1 MFAITRDAIRI
12 FGFDIKWYGILI
24 AAGAIIAALIAMAR
38 ERKLRLPKDTAIN
51 LALICLPV
59 GIICARAY
67 YVIFSWDYYGAHPAE
82 IIDIRGGGLA
92 IYGGVIGGVIAGF
105 IYSRIKRVS
114 FWRMVDMV
122 APGLALA
129 QAIGR
134 WGNFLNQEAYGA
146 LVTDPAW
153 QFFPAAVN
161 ISGEWHLATFF
172 YESVWCALIA
182 LAIYLLERRGRL
194 RRAGDA
200 AFVYVM
206 LYAFERAIVEGLRT
220 DSLYLGGVRI
230 SQLLSILAFIASAI
244 VLILR
249 HTKKRSARHTNRKR
263 G

>member
-12 FGFDIKWYGILI
+12 FGFDVKWYGILI
-24 AAGAIIAALIAMAR
+24 ASGAIIAALIAMAR
-38 ERKLRLPKDTAIN
+38 EKKLRLPRDTAIN

-67 YVIFSWDYYGAHPAE
+67 YVLFSWDYYSAHPAE

-105 IYSRIKRVS
+105 IYSRIRRIS
-114 FWRMVDMV
+114 FRRMADMV

-134 WGNFLNQEAYGA
+134 WGNFLNQEAFGVP
-146 LVTDPAW
+146 VTDPAW
-153 QFFPAAVN
+153 QFFPVAVN
-161 ISGEWHLATFF
+161 ISGQWHLATFF

-182 LAIYLLERRGRL
+182 LVIHLLERRRRL
-194 RRAGDA
+194 RRPGDA
-200 AFVYVM
+200 ALVYSM
-206 LYAFERAIVEGLRT
+206 MYAFERAIVEGLRT
-220 DSLYLGGVRI
+220 DSLYLGPLRI

-244 VLILR
+244 LLIFR
-249 HTKKRSARHTNRKR
+249 RTKKRSVRHTNRKR